1 MTERLKCISWSEL
14 ISKWKGD
21 NMLILLFVHLLNLL
35 RYSINCS
42 RKLRRVTLRIAQNVL
57 VSLVSPMHSYLILL
71 VLEVVH
77 YSVCCNLILSN
88 CGELLDTVRK

>member
-1 MTERLKCISWSEL
+1 MSEL

-21 NMLILLFVHLLNLL
+21 NMLILLFVHLFNLL
-35 RYSINCS
+35 CYSINCS
-42 RKLRRVTLRIAQNVL
+42 RKLRRVTLRIPQNVF

-77 YSVCCNLILSN
+77 YSVRCNLVLSN
-88 CGELLDTVRK
+88 CGELLDTVRE